1 MVLRLKSVAVTA
13 AVLTALVSVGACS
26 SSGSSSSSAPAS
38 ATASAPASAP
48 ASSSSGAT
56 PTATAAAAS
65 GSPVTIGV
73 VCSCSGPFGT
83 TVSQAYTVVQDWAKS
98 VNAAGGLNGHPVTL
112 MEKDNG
118 SVPGSALTDAQA
130 VIAAKPAAIIDLD
143 ILDEV
148 WQKAASSAN
157 IPVIGGNFSVEAYFT
172 DPNWYPSGQTND
184 SITYSV
190 AAVAKQAGATNLADF
205 YCAESAQCQASVPLI
220 KAAGQSVGVPVVYSA
235 SISAT
240 APNYTAQCLAAKQ
253 AGVKAIFIGDSI
265 VVIDRVASDCNQ
277 QGYDPIF
284 VTEGTGF
291 QNLAL
296 TVPGLKNNLW
306 SSYPVL
312 PFFSSAPSITAMNA
326 VLAKYSP
333 GLTSNNN
340 IWSEFAVQGWTA
352 GLLLAQAVKNSGVAS
367 SAPIT
372 PSVVTSGLD
381 KVSNETLGGISPAL
395 TFTAG
400 KPHPVDCWFTG
411 RVQNGVA
418 SQVGGL
424 TCQKSS

>member
-1 MVLRLKSVAVTA
+1 
-13 AVLTALVSVGACS
+13 
-26 SSGSSSSSAPAS
+26 
-38 ATASAPASAP
+38 
-48 ASSSSGAT
+48 
-56 PTATAAAAS
+56 
-65 GSPVTIGV
+65 
-73 VCSCSGPFGT
+73 
-83 TVSQAYTVVQDWAKS
+83 

-112 MEKDNG
+112 LEKDNG
-118 SVPGSALTDAQA
+118 SVAGTALTDAQS

-157 IPVIGGNFSVEAYFT
+157 IPVIGGNFSVEAYYT
-172 DPNWYPSGQTND
+172 DPGWYPSGQTND

-190 AAVAKQAGATNLADF
+190 AAVAKQAGAKSLADF
-205 YCAESAQCQASVPLI
+205 YCAESAQCQSSVPLI

-240 APNYTAQCLAAKQ
+240 APNYTAQCVAAKQ
-253 AGVKAIFIGDSI
+253 AGVQAIFIGDSI
-265 VVIDRVASDCNQ
+265 TVIDRVASDCDK
-277 QGYDPIF
+277 QGYDPTF

-291 QNLAL
+291 QDLAL
-296 TVPGLKNNLW
+296 TVPGLKDHLW
-306 SSYPVL
+306 SSYPIL
-312 PFFSSAPSITAMNA
+312 PYYSTASSITAMNA
-326 VLAKYSP
+326 VLDKYSP
-333 GLTSNNN
+333 GLRSNKN

-352 GLLLAQAVKNSGVAS
+352 GLLLAQGVKNSGVTAS
-367 SAPIT
+367 QAIT
-372 PSVVTSGLD
+372 PATVTAGLD
-381 KVSNETLGGISPAL
+381 KVSNDTLGGISPAL
-395 TFTAG
+395 TFSAG

>member
-26 SSGSSSSSAPAS
+26 SSSSSSSSAPAS

-48 ASSSSGAT
+48 AVSGTTA
-56 PTATAAAAS
+56 TATAAAAS

-157 IPVIGGNFSVEAYFT
+157 IPVIGGNFSVEAYYT

-190 AAVAKQAGATNLADF
+190 AATAKKAGATNLADF

-265 VVIDRVASDCNQ
+265 VVIDRVASDCNRRATTRFSSPR
-277 QGYDPIF
+277 GPGSR
-284 VTEGTGF
+284 TWR
-291 QNLAL
+291 L

-312 PFFSSAPSITAMNA
+312 PYFSSAPSITAMNA
-326 VLAKYSP
+326 VLNKYSP

-352 GLLLAQAVKNSGVAS
+352 GLLLSQAVKNSGVTS
-367 SAPIT
+367 STAIT
-372 PSVVTSGLD
+372 PSLVTAGLD